1 MKQSRAKLVVGEPYQ
16 DLATL
21 KEIAGA
27 AGASVVILQSSVSQA
42 DGVDDYFAF
51 FDQLYGWLTQALN
64 AVKALP

>member
-1 MKQSRAKLVVGEPYQ
+1 MAQSRAKLVVAEPYQ
-16 DLATL
+16 DLDMI

-64 AVKALP
+64 AVRAIP